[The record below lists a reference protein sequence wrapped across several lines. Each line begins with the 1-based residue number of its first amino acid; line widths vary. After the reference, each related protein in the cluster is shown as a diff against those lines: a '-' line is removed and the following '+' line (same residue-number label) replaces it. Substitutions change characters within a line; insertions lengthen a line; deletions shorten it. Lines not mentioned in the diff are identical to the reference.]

1 MANNEQ
7 IPMNPAAVIEAA
19 EADVIAREAAEAK
32 QTAEAET
39 KKKSIEE
46 RTAALEGKLKHGD
59 ALVTDLETYMAK
71 PTPQMPTGFRVLD
84 KALGDGLDDGGL
96 PPGLITIGA
105 IPSLGKTAIVLQM
118 ADQMAEAG
126 HDVLIIALEMAS
138 TELVARSISRLTA
151 KHLTSTDLSEEY
163 PAALTAKGVR
173 LFNSRRGMYTNQS
186 QAEYWTTMADRLKDC
201 IDKYRDAIAPHIYI
215 HEPETPIP
223 ASMIKS
229 IVHEY
234 TELLGKT
241 PVVIVD
247 YIQILAPEP
256 GNERNT
262 EKANMDAAA
271 LTLKHISRDY
281 KIPVICISSFNRMN
295 YNEQVSMESFK
306 ESGGIEYSSDVV
318 VGMQL
323 YGTGMYIT
331 RGQALDVDFEK
342 GRTPRRIQARVL
354 KNRDGITGQY
364 INLEYFPAFNLFREV
379 SERPVKT
386 SLDVPDTW
394 KANKPMMK
402 ITRIEKTDTDTDPEK
417 AVDITGIIEAP
428 KKEHKVTSRGK

>member
-1 MANNEQ
+1 MANNKQ
-7 IPMNPAAVIEAA
+7 VSVTPAAVIEAA
-19 EADVIAREAAEAK
+19 EADVMAKDAQEAK
-32 QTAEAET
+32 QAAEAET
-39 KKKSIEE
+39 KQKSIEE
-46 RTAALEGKLKHGD
+46 RTAALESKLKHGD
-59 ALVTDLETYMAK
+59 ALVADLEKHMAN
-71 PTPQMPTGFRVLD
+71 PTPQVPTGFRVLD
-84 KALGDGLDDGGL
+84 KALGDGLDDGGI

-118 ADQMAEAG
+118 ADNMAEAG
-126 HDVLIIALEMAS
+126 KDVLIIALEMAC

-151 KHLTSTDLSEEY
+151 K
-163 PAALTAKGVR
+163 GVR
-173 LFNSRRGMYTNQS
+173 LFNTRRERVTNQA
-186 QAEYWTTMADRLKDC
+186 QANYWDEMADRLAESVE
-201 IDKYRDAIAPHIYI
+201 KYRDAIAPHIYI

-234 TELLGKT
+234 AELLGKT

-281 KIPVICISSFNRMN
+281 KTPVICISSFNRMN

-306 ESGGIEYSSDVV
+306 ESGGIEYSSDAV

-323 YGTGMYIT
+323 YGTGMYIKK
-331 RGQALDVDFEK
+331 GQALDVDFEK
-342 GRTPRRIQARVL
+342 SRNPRRIQARVL
-354 KNRDGITGQY
+354 KNRDGITGEY
-364 INLEYFPAFNLFREV
+364 INFEYFPACNLFREV

-386 SLDVPDTW
+386 NLEVPEHW
-394 KANKPMMK
+394 KADKPRMK
-402 ITRIEKTDTDTDPEK
+402 TTRLDDKDDSGGE
-417 AVDITGIIEAP
+417 AVDYSGIIEAP
-428 KKEHKVTSRGK
+428 KKEHKVTSKGK

>member
-7 IPMNPAAVIEAA
+7 VSVTPAAVIEAA
-19 EADVIAREAAEAK
+19 EADVIAKDAAEAK
-32 QTAEAET
+32 QAAEAET
-39 KKKSIEE
+39 KQKSIEE
-46 RTAALEGKLKHGD
+46 RTAALESKLKHGD
-59 ALVTDLETYMAK
+59 ALVADLEKHMAN
-71 PTPQMPTGFRVLD
+71 PTPQVPTGFRVLD
-84 KALGDGLDDGGL
+84 FALGDGLDGGGM

-118 ADQMAEAG
+118 ADSMAEAG

-151 KHLTSTDLSEEY
+151 KDTDLSGEH

-173 LFNSRRGMYTNQS
+173 LFNTRRERVTNQAE
-186 QAEYWTTMADRLKDC
+186 AEYWKDMAERLADSVE
-201 IDKYRDAIAPHIYI
+201 KYRDAIAPHIYI
-215 HEPETPIP
+215 HEPERPIP
-223 ASMIKS
+223 ASMIK
-229 IVHEY
+229 ILVQEY

-281 KIPVICISSFNRMN
+281 KTPVICISSFNRMN

-306 ESGGIEYSSDVV
+306 ESGGIEYSSDAV

-323 YGTGMYIT
+323 YGTGMYSK
-331 RGQALDVDFEK
+331 GLDVDFEK
-342 GRTPRRIQARVL
+342 GRNPRRIQARVL
-354 KNRDGITGQY
+354 KNRDGITGEY
-364 INLEYFPAFNLFREV
+364 INFEYFPGYNLFREV
-379 SERPVKT
+379 SERPVRRYE
-386 SLDVPDTW
+386 DVPKSW
-394 KANKPMMK
+394 K
-402 ITRIEKTDTDTDPEK
+402 DDPPKKKEVGK
-417 AVDITGIIEAP
+417 DKDDSGGEAVDITAIVEAP
-428 KKEHKVTSRGK
+428 KREHKLTSRGK

>member
-7 IPMNPAAVIEAA
+7 VSVTPAAVIEAA
-19 EADVIAREAAEAK
+19 EADVLAKDAQEAK
-32 QTAEAET
+32 QAAEAET
-39 KKKSIEE
+39 KQKSIEE
-46 RTAALEGKLKHGD
+46 RTAALESKLKHGD
-59 ALVTDLETYMAK
+59 ALVADLEKHMAN
-71 PTPQMPTGFRVLD
+71 PTPQVPTGFRVLD
-84 KALGDGLDDGGL
+84 KALGDGLDDGGI

-126 HDVLIIALEMAS
+126 KDVLIIALEMAC

-151 KHLTSTDLSEEY
+151 KHLSSTDLSGEH

-173 LFNSRRGMYTNQS
+173 LFNTRRERVTNQA
-186 QAEYWTTMADRLKDC
+186 QANYWDEMADRLAESVE
-201 IDKYRDAIAPHIYI
+201 KYRDAIAPHIYI

-223 ASMIKS
+223 ASQIREL
-229 IVHEY
+229 VQNY

-247 YIQILAPEP
+247 YIQILAPEK

-281 KIPVICISSFNRMN
+281 KTPVICISSFNRMN

-306 ESGGIEYSSDVV
+306 ESGGIEYSSDAV

-323 YGTGMYIT
+323 YGTGMYIKK
-331 RGQALDVDFEK
+331 GQALDVDFEK
-342 GRTPRRIQARVL
+342 SRNPRRIQARVL
-354 KNRDGITGQY
+354 KNRDGITGEY
-364 INLEYFPAFNLFREV
+364 INFEYFPACNLFREV

-386 SLDVPDTW
+386 NLEVPEHW
-394 KANKPMMK
+394 KADKPRMK
-402 ITRIEKTDTDTDPEK
+402 TTRLDDKDDSGGE
-417 AVDITGIIEAP
+417 AVDYSGIIEAP
-428 KKEHKVTSRGK
+428 KKEHKVTSKGK